1 MTAVQEAP
9 GTALILAGGAGLGA
23 FEGGAYA
30 ALHDAGAAADLRW
43 VAGGSIGAVTAVI
56 IAGNALEDRVPRL
69 RQFWERVS
77 SDPAPALSFWLGP
90 AFHGPWR
97 EAYNQFGTFETL
109 VFGRPGLFRPRLQPG
124 PRAGV
129 NDVPALFDLE
139 PLARTLPDLVDFD
152 RLNHGSVRV
161 SLACTDVLSGERVVF
176 DTGRGCTL
184 TPQHILAS
192 CALLPVLAPVEVDG
206 RLLGDAGLS
215 ANTPVDV
222 VLADPAGQ
230 ALRCFVV
237 DLFAAE
243 GSRPHTLAAS
253 ASRAADLLFGNQS
266 RRLLEGFERERRLRG
281 LVARLGSLVPDE
293 VRGRPEVAAIL
304 AEGCP
309 QPGEVVFLSY
319 RAGLEEAGLGKT
331 LDFSTA
337 TVTDR
342 WEAGMAQMRAALERL
357 AA

>member
-1 MTAVQEAP
+1 MP
-9 GTALILAGGAGLGA
+9 GASGSALVLAGGAGLGA
-23 FEGGAYA
+23 FESGAYA
-30 ALHDAGAAADLRW
+30 ALHEAGLAASLRW
-43 VAGGSIGAVTAVI
+43 VAGGSIGAVTAAI

-69 RQFWERVS
+69 RQFWEQVS

-97 EAYNQFGTFETL
+97 EVANQLGTLQTL
-109 VFGRPGLFRPRLQPG
+109 ALGRPGLFRPRLQPG
-124 PRAGV
+124 PRAGA
-129 NDVPALFDLE
+129 NDVPAWFDLE
-139 PLARTLPDLVDFD
+139 PLGRTLPDLVDFE
-152 RLNHGSVRV
+152 RLNRGTVRV
-161 SLACTDVLSGERVVF
+161 SVAATDVLSGERVVF
-176 DTGRGCTL
+176 DTGRGCVL
-184 TPQHILAS
+184 EPRHILAS

-215 ANTPVDV
+215 ANTPLDL

-253 ASRAADLLFGNQS
+253 ASRAADLLMGNQS
-266 RRLLEGFERERRLRG
+266 RRLLEGHERERRLRG
-281 LVARLGSLVPDE
+281 LVARLGALLPDE
-293 VRGRPEVAAIL
+293 VRNRPDVAAML
-304 AEGCP
+304 AEGCAD
-309 QPGEVVFLSY
+309 PGEVVCIGY
-319 RAGLEEAGLGKT
+319 RAGLDEAGLGKT

-337 TVTDR
+337 TVAER
-342 WEAGMAQMRAALERL
+342 WDAGMAQMRAALARL